1 MPRGTYTAMSVE
13 STPGVIMGNR
23 CRCSLGPIELQE
35 RWSRHRQGPHRG
47 YCKLSEERYIIE
59 RPPPWVGAERE
70 TSENK
75 TMVDTDLKWWIYP
88 GRYSG
93 TLVRLYRK
101 KD

>member
-1 MPRGTYTAMSVE
+1 MHLGTSTAMSVE

-23 CRCSLGPIELQE
+23 CRCSLAPVELQE
-35 RWSRHRQGPHRG
+35 RWNGYRQGPHRG
-47 YCKLSEERYIIE
+47 YCKVTEDRFIIE
-59 RPPPWVGAERE
+59 RPPPWVGARRD

-75 TMVDTDLKWWIYP
+75 SREDTDLRWWIYP
-88 GRYSG
+88 RRFGG